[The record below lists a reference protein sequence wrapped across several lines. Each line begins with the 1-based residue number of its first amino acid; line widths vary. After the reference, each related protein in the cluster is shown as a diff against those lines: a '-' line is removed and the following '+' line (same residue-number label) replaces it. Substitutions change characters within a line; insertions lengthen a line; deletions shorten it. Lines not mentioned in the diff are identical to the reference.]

1 MYEVLGVLPGLT
13 AGGGVPPEAFAKRYR
28 TYFDKPLA
36 TFPKFLIE
44 TAQPAEVTPKQRDTQ
59 EAV

>member
-28 TYFDKPLA
+28 TYFDKPLTAFPEFPIEA
-36 TFPKFLIE
+36 T
-44 TAQPAEVTPKQRDTQ
+44 ARS
-59 EAV
+59 